1 MDLNA
6 QYTLHQKALMLAQAS
21 NCGEH
26 RQSLRREA
34 RGIAGRIARFQQTV
48 GAAAARGWVL
58 AS

>member
-6 QYTLHQKALMLAQAS
+6 QYSLHQKALMQAQAS
-21 NCGEH
+21 GCND
-26 RQSLRREA
+26 LRSGLRSEA
-34 RGIAGRIARFQQTV
+34 RGIAGQIARFQDTI